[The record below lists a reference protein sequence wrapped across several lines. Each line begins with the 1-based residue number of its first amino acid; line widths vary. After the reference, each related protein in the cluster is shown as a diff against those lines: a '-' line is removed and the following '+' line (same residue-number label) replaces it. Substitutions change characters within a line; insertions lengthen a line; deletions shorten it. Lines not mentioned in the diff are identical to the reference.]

1 MVQVRRVEGE
11 RPRFKVLAEKAGAT
25 WFISV
30 PDVPGALASVRR
42 RDYIESI
49 ARAAIA
55 RVLTLPENDFDVQID
70 EIGG

>member
-1 MVQVRRVEGE
+1 MRRVGSDD
-11 RPRFKVLAEKAGAT
+11 RPVFKVLAERAGAI

-55 RVLTLPENDFDVQID
+55 RVVNLPEDGFDV
-70 EIGG
+70 EISEIEG